1 MPRLRRPRGLAAS
14 VLATAIAAGAV
25 VGLAHLTGAKAI
37 GRVFD
42 DVDVGWVALVAAAE
56 LLTYPAYMLAYRA
69 IAEIHGH
76 APLALPLVAR
86 AVVAGFGPF
95 AIGGGF
101 GIDKQLLHG
110 LHEDERSARVRVLA
124 LGALEWVV
132 LSPIACGA
140 AVLLLATGAR
150 VPGSLLWPWALAV
163 PAGFLLA
170 FWAAPPERRLPL
182 LGSRRPEWIAQALE
196 GVFVLRCMLRRPG
209 PHASMW
215 LGALLYWAADI
226 AAFYGALL
234 MFGLQPGPGR
244 VIIAYGTGYAA
255 TRRSLPLG
263 GAGVTEALMTFALY
277 WVHQPL
283 APALAAVVVYR
294 AFNLLLAAAPALVA
308 RGQLEPLLARA
319 RELRR
324 RERRAASALR
334 EPRSS

>member
-76 APLALPLVAR
+76 APLAL
-86 AVVAGFGPF
+86 
-95 AIGGGF
+95 
-101 GIDKQLLHG
+101 
-110 LHEDERSARVRVLA
+110 A

-182 LGSRRPEWIAQALE
+182 
-196 GVFVLRCMLRRPG
+196 
-209 PHASMW
+209 
-215 LGALLYWAADI
+215 
-226 AAFYGALL
+226 
-234 MFGLQPGPGR
+234 
-244 VIIAYGTGYAA
+244 
-255 TRRSLPLG
+255 
-263 GAGVTEALMTFALY
+263 
-277 WVHQPL
+277 
-283 APALAAVVVYR
+283 
-294 AFNLLLAAAPALVA
+294 
-308 RGQLEPLLARA
+308 
-319 RELRR
+319 
-324 RERRAASALR
+324 
-334 EPRSS
+334 